1 MPIKENIF
9 SAISYKEF
17 RPGRYAKFRNGK
29 FVSIA
34 TDEEIYAYLETEGYI
49 ESLESEK
56 DKSIFEIDNEKITF
70 HDILQIYGRIAQNL
84 TRQLMFIAS
93 ILAGFIFT
101 IIYDLVTTTQNANDV
116 LLSLHFSLLL
126 ISGFSFLISIVIS
139 GILQFAENIEYLS
152 ILKNKDKLGM
162 PFSKAT
168 EESGEAMEL
177 VEPILVA
184 FAWSSIGAL
193 TTFLLGILCFVISIT
208 ILGWLRSIWFG
219 FLSTALM
226 LLLIFTTLYLV
237 RKFFSAIQQQEV

>member
-34 TDEEIYAYLETEGYI
+34 TDEEVYAYLETEGFI
-49 ESLESEK
+49 ESLEL
-56 DKSIFEIDNEKITF
+56 DKNQSTFEVDEDKITF
-70 HDILQIYGRIAQNL
+70 HDVIQIYGKVAQNL

-101 IIYDLVTTTQNANDV
+101 IIFDLVTTTENTNNI
-116 LLSLHFSLLL
+116 LLSVHFSLLL
-126 ISGFSFLISIVIS
+126 ISGFSFLVSIVIS
-139 GILQFAENIEYLS
+139 GILQFAENIEYLD
-152 ILKNKDKLGM
+152 ILKNKEELKM
-162 PFSKAT
+162 PFSKAA

-184 FAWSSIGAL
+184 FTWGSFGAL
-193 TTFLLGILCFVISIT
+193 TTFLLGIFCFVISIT
-208 ILGWLRSIWFG
+208 ILGWLRSVWFG
-219 FLSTALM
+219 FLSTTLM
-226 LLLIFTTLYLV
+226 FLLIFTTFYLAK
-237 RKFFSAIQQQEV
+237 KFFSAIQQQEV